1 MVPPARGNIVAGAQ
15 QHLETALLGH
25 DGERNRQRGALDIV
39 VDHGG
44 DAFGLA
50 LERDHLVVLAGVHVE
65 EAVQHRLRLVVIGA
79 AGPAET
85 QRLAF
90 EVLRLGDFL
99 PRGDGPLRFER
110 LADDVFDLGAAQRRL
125 RAARWDRR
133 AVEIARQHGGD
144 LGAGLQF
151 DQRDVEPFGFEE
163 TLVER
168 DIGRHVE
175 AVAADHLA
183 DGDFG
188 LRLGARGRRL
198 ARARCAAAIVAA
210 RASAIRGIGMRIL
223 PVFFDEPRQP
233 RRSENASYGKE
244 GRRARD

>member
-1 MVPPARGNIVAGAQ
+1 MRSSTFRPACSAT
-15 QHLETALLGH
+15 TACGT
-25 DGERNRQRGALDIV
+25 DSDGALDVV

-44 DAFGLA
+44 DALGLA

-65 EAVQHRLRLVVIGA
+65 EAVQHRLRLVVVGA

-85 QRLAF
+85 QRLALEIF
-90 EVLRLGDFL
+90 RLGDVL

-110 LADDVFDLGAAQRRL
+110 LADDVHDLGAAQRRL
-125 RAARWDRR
+125 RAARGDRR
-133 AVEIARQHGGD
+133 AVEIAGQHAGH

-163 TLVER
+163 ALVER

-188 LRLGARGRRL
+188 LRVARPAGAN
-198 ARARCAAAIVAA
+198 ASAIAAMVAA
-210 RASAIRGIGMRIL
+210 QASAIRGIGMRIL
-223 PVFFDEPRQP
+223 PVFFGEPRQP
-233 RRSENASYGKE
+233 RRSENATMVKGQ
-244 GRRARD
+244 AVRDC

>member
-1 MVPPARGNIVAGAQ
+1 MARIDLLDRIGVLLDEALHAPDGAAGARDIVAGAQ

-25 DGERNRQRGALDIV
+25 DGERNRQRGALDVV

-44 DAFGLA
+44 DALGLA

-90 EVLRLGDFL
+90 EVFRLGDVL

-110 LADDVFDLGAAQRRL
+110 LADDVLDLGAAQRRL
-125 RAARWDRR
+125 RAARRDRR
-133 AVEIARQHGGD
+133 AVEIARQHGGH

-151 DQRDVEPFGFEE
+151 DQRHVEPFGFEE
-163 TLVER
+163 ALVER

-188 LRLGARGRRL
+188 LRVGARRPGL
-198 ARARCAAAIVAA
+198 TRARC
-210 RASAIRGIGMRIL
+210 
-223 PVFFDEPRQP
+223 
-233 RRSENASYGKE
+233 RRDGCGAGERHSGHWHEDPPSLF
-244 GRRARD
+244 